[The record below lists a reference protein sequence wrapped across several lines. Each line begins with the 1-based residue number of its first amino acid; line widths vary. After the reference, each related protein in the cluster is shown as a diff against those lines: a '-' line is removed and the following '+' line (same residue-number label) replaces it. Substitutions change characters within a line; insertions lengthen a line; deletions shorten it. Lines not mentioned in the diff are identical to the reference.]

1 MALVYPKS
9 PLFPT
14 MYFEYKQIRNGL
26 QGFFFDLKREKRPF
40 LPCFSSNSQD
50 LKHAFDNFP
59 VVNVKLEKPPG
70 TTSCARGLSFCKSAT
85 KYGIL
90 QKSFRHYFV
99 IFYKILGQPT
109 DYGLL
114 LLGQALSPSSAARSL
129 LPSSLSRCSC
139 ILATEALRNWT
150 RDCFTS
156 SRAAWTASSVR
167 ARASSAYSF
176 ATW

>member
-26 QGFFFDLKREKRPF
+26 QGFFFDQKREKCPF
-40 LPCFSSNSQD
+40 LPYFSSNSQD
-50 LKHAFDNFP
+50 LKHAFDDFP
-59 VVNVKLEKPPG
+59 VVNVKLEKPPWHN
-70 TTSCARGLSFCKSAT
+70 
-85 KYGIL
+85 IL
-90 QKSFRHYFV
+90 CQGAFILWADYQIRNASEKFPPVFRHFLQNFRR
-99 IFYKILGQPT
+99 IDRLRSTEPGQT
-109 DYGLL
+109 F
-114 LLGQALSPSSAARSL
+114 SAFSVARSL

-139 ILATEALRNWT
+139 ILAAEALRNWT